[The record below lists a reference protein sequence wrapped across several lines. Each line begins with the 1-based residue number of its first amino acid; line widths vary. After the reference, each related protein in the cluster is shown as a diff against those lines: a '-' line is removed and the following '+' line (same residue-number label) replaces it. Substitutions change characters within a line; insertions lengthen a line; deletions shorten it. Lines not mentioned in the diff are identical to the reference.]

1 MKTSFSHSF
10 RSKFF
15 PVTKVSNFRRFVI
28 IKSPYCFLSRK
39 FRTFELS

>member
-1 MKTSFSHSF
+1 MKASFSHSF

-28 IKSPYCFLSRK
+28 INFFMLFFVTNVRI
-39 FRTFELS
+39 FEFS